1 MIHIASTAG
10 INPAPSSPHYVAA
23 KAGVIALAKYFAKT
37 MTPYVRVNVIA
48 PCFIETSNHKDAKY
62 DKVRN
67 SNPLKRFV
75 TTEEVA
81 ETAAYITECTYLNAQ
96 TIVLDGGMIS

>member
-1 MIHIASTAG
+1 MKDDQIREGHI
-10 INPAPSSPHYVAA
+10 
-23 KAGVIALAKYFAKT
+23 VI
-37 MTPYVRVNVIA
+37 
-48 PCFIETSNHKDAKY
+48 KDNRISEIGPQVDLNAKY